1 MTTTGMTTA
10 GAQRPITL
18 LVSAIGGE
26 GGGVLSAWIVEA
38 AKHAGYPVQSTSIPG
53 VAQRTGATTY
63 YLEVFPFLIEDLGD
77 KRPVLAI
84 YPGVG
89 DVDIM
94 VASEFVESGRAISN
108 GFITPDRTV
117 LIASTHRVYSTGE
130 RSAMADGRFDT
141 DTLHKAIAQRS
152 KKALLAD
159 LRSVAQ
165 KEGVSL
171 NAILL
176 GVLAAS
182 GILPMVAGS
191 YEEAIRAG
199 GIAVAAN
206 LKGFAVGM
214 AYQFTPEA
222 ALAPTEIETKRHAP
236 AAGEKL
242 EAHIVAG
249 FPASTHEI
257 LLEGVR
263 RLTDY
268 QDDLYGESYLERVTA
283 IWAVE
288 KAAGGDGTLTSE
300 VGRQLALRMSY
311 EDVIRVAQLK
321 SAPER
326 YGRVRDEVRAKLHEP
341 IVVLDYFKPG
351 IDELCAV
358 LPPGLARPLL
368 ALSGRG
374 GWQGRVHLGL
384 KIRSTSIFGYSCLRL
399 LAGLRGWRRKSH
411 GFQETQ
417 AQIDGWLADVKAAVQ
432 KSLPLALEVSECV
445 RLIKGYGDTYR
456 RGQDNFHRVRQAL
469 IVPALDGDLDPARA
483 ADGLANARAAALAD
497 PDGTRLSEVL
507 ASFQKTELN
516 QAAE

>member
-1 MTTTGMTTA
+1 MTTVGTE
-10 GAQRPITL
+10 RPTTL

-26 GGGVLSAWIVEA
+26 GGGVLSAWIVAA

-63 YLEVFPFLIEDLGD
+63 YMEIFPVLIDDLD
-77 KRPVLAI
+77 DRRPVLAI

-94 VASEFVESGRAISN
+94 VASEFIESGRAIGN

-117 LIASTHRVYSTGE
+117 LIASTHRVFAMGE
-130 RSAMADGRFDT
+130 RSSMADGRYDV
-141 DTLHKAIAQRS
+141 DALHDMIAKRA
-152 KKALLAD
+152 KRAMLAD
-159 LRSVAQ
+159 LRAVAQ

-171 NAILL
+171 NAVLL
-176 GVLAAS
+176 GVLAGS
-182 GILPMVAGS
+182 GLLPMPAQS

-199 GIAVAAN
+199 GIAVDPN
-206 LKGFAVGM
+206 LKGFAIGM
-214 AYQFTPEA
+214 AYEFTPEA
-222 ALAPTEIETKRHAP
+222 ATAPTEIALKRYAASAP
-236 AAGEKL
+236 PKL
-242 EAHIVAG
+242 EARIASG
-249 FPASTHEI
+249 FPAPAHDI

-263 RLTDY
+263 RLADY
-268 QDDLYGESYLERVTA
+268 QDEAYGVLYLERVTA

-288 KAAGGDGTLTSE
+288 HAAGGDGTLTRE

-326 YGRVRDEVRAKLHEP
+326 YDRVRAEVKAKPHEP

-368 ALSGRG
+368 ALSARR
-374 GWQGRVHLGL
+374 GWQGKAHMGL
-384 KIRSTSIFGYSCLRL
+384 KIRSTSIFGYGCLRL
-399 LAGLRGWRRKSH
+399 LAGLRGRRPKSH
-411 GFQETQ
+411 GFGETQ
-417 AQIDGWLADVKAAVQ
+417 AQIDSWLADVKSAVQ
-432 KSLPLALEVSECV
+432 KSLALALEVSECV
-445 RLIKGYGDTYR
+445 RLIKGYGDTFR
-456 RGQDNFHRVRQAL
+456 RGNDNFHRIREAL
-469 IVPALDGDLDPARA
+469 IVPALGGTLDPARA

-497 PDGTRLSEVL
+497 PDGTRLSELL
-507 ASFQKTELN
+507 ASFQKTEIN

>member
-1 MTTTGMTTA
+1 MTTTGA
-10 GAQRPITL
+10 DRPITL

-26 GGGVLSAWIVEA
+26 GGGVLSGWIVEA

-63 YLEVFPFLIEDLGD
+63 YLEIFPVLIDALGG

-130 RSAMADGRFDT
+130 RMAMGDGRFDT
-141 DTLHKAIAQRS
+141 DTLHKAIARRS
-152 KKALLAD
+152 KNALLAD
-159 LRSVAQ
+159 LRAVAQ

-176 GVLAAS
+176 GVLAGS
-182 GILPMVAGS
+182 GLLPLPAGS

-199 GIAVAAN
+199 GIAVEPN

-222 ALAPTEIETKRHAP
+222 ALAPTEIETKRHAVT
-236 AAGEKL
+236 ASEAL
-242 EAHIVAG
+242 EARIAAG
-249 FPASTHEI
+249 FPECAHEV
-257 LLEGVR
+257 LLEGAR

-268 QDDLYGESYLERVTA
+268 QDESYGVTYLERVTA

-288 KAAGGDGTLTSE
+288 QAAGGDGTLTRE

-326 YGRVRDEVRAKLHEP
+326 YERVRAEVRAKPHEP

-358 LPPGLARPLL
+358 LPSGLARPLL
-368 ALSGRG
+368 ALSARR
-374 GWQGRVHLGL
+374 GWQGRAHLGM
-384 KIRSTSIFGYSCLRL
+384 KIRSTSIFGYGCLRL
-399 LAGLRGWRRKSH
+399 LAGLRNWRPKSH
-411 GFQETQ
+411 GFKETQ
-417 AQIDGWLADVKAAVQ
+417 DQIDDWLTDVKAAVQ
-432 KSLPLALEVSECV
+432 KSLELALEVSECV
-445 RLIKGYGDTYR
+445 RLIKGYGDTFR
-456 RGQDNFHRVRQAL
+456 RGQDNFDRIRDAL
-469 IVPALDGDLDPARA
+469 IVPALDGNLDPARA
-483 ADGLANARAAALAD
+483 TDALANARAAALAD
-497 PDGTRLSEVL
+497 PEGTRLSDVL